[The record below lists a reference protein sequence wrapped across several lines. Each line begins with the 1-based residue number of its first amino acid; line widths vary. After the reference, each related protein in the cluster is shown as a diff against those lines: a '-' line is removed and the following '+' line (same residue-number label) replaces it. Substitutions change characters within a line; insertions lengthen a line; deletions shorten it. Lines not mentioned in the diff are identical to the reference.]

1 MSWPVCI
8 QGQIL
13 KWQFFFTINGDSVA
27 IMVSD
32 AGILVN
38 DAKVVMADITAS
50 NGVIHIINTVLFHK
64 MMM

>member
-1 MSWPVCI
+1 MAI
-8 QGQIL
+8 
-13 KWQFFFTINGDSVA
+13 FFTINGDSVA